1 VTDTV
6 LAETMHPDWDTAGLE
21 VTVTRAVAISRRHV
35 GVLQPRAFKF
45 LAALPPGL
53 RPLKTGEKYPRI
65 VNQLA
70 LLNGEPAGFD
80 MYLDEL
86 LINARGNRQGFPQD
100 VADELYRL
108 RTFCEVAVCPAR
120 QVCEVMNVAVEVT
133 DLHQTGGAR
142 EAYIVSSWID
152 DQIRQLNTGVFPIK
166 MDNSVALS
174 IFLALAKA
182 EKALRAT
189 DQKGIERLR
198 NEALTAIES
207 LGRTPY

>member
-1 VTDTV
+1 
-6 LAETMHPDWDTAGLE
+6 
-21 VTVTRAVAISRRHV
+21 
-35 GVLQPRAFKF
+35 
-45 LAALPPGL
+45 
-53 RPLKTGEKYPRI
+53 
-65 VNQLA
+65 
-70 LLNGEPAGFD
+70 

-152 DQIRQLNTGVFPIK
+152 DPIRELSTGALPQPL
-166 MDNSVALS
+166 DNLLALS
-174 IFLALAKA
+174 IFSALAKA
-182 EKALRAT
+182 EEALRAT
-189 DQKGIERLR
+189 DPKGIERLR
-198 NEALTAIES
+198 SGPLERETAMRGLCPASEGTQPFEFSGSRQVASWMSAGTRGKTAL
-207 LGRTPY
+207 

>member
-1 VTDTV
+1 MGSQIPIKLKTAV
-6 LAETMHPDWDTAGLE
+6 HPDRDTAGLE
-21 VTVTRAVAISRRHV
+21 VTVTRAVAISRRGA

-80 MYLDEL
+80 IYLDEL
-86 LINARGNRQGFPQD
+86 LIDSRGNRQGFPQD

-120 QVCEVMNVAVEVT
+120 EVCEVMNVAAEV
-133 DLHQTGGAR
+133 
-142 EAYIVSSWID
+142 
-152 DQIRQLNTGVFPIK
+152 
-166 MDNSVALS
+166 SVKYAPEP
-174 IFLALAKA
+174 K
-182 EKALRAT
+182 
-189 DQKGIERLR
+189 
-198 NEALTAIES
+198 NM
-207 LGRTPY
+207 

>member
-1 VTDTV
+1 
-6 LAETMHPDWDTAGLE
+6 
-21 VTVTRAVAISRRHV
+21 
-35 GVLQPRAFKF
+35 
-45 LAALPPGL
+45 
-53 RPLKTGEKYPRI
+53 
-65 VNQLA
+65 
-70 LLNGEPAGFD
+70 
-80 MYLDEL
+80 
-86 LINARGNRQGFPQD
+86 
-100 VADELYRL
+100 
-108 RTFCEVAVCPAR
+108 
-120 QVCEVMNVAVEVT
+120 MNVAVEVT